1 MPVRGVRGATTA
13 AADTRDAILT
23 ATRELLE
30 AMVAANRLS
39 PEDIAAIFFTT
50 TPDLTAEFP
59 AAATRTLDWPDLP
72 MLCGH
77 EMGVPASN
85 DRAVARCIR
94 VLLLWNT
101 DVKIAQVRSVYL
113 HGARALER
121 VRERP

>member
-13 AADTRDAILT
+13 AADTPDAILT

-30 AMVAANRLS
+30 AMVTANGLN
-39 PEDIAAIFFTT
+39 PEDIAAVFFTT

-59 AAATRTLDWPDLP
+59 AAAARALQWPDLP

-101 DVKIAQVRSVYL
+101 DVPIAQVRPVYL
-113 HGARALER
+113 HGARTLER

>member
-1 MPVRGVRGATTA
+1 MPLRGVRGATTA
-13 AADTRDAILT
+13 AADTQDAILG

-30 AMVAANRLS
+30 AMVAGNGLQ

-59 AAATRTLDWPDLP
+59 AAATRALDWPDLP

-101 DVKIAQVRSVYL
+101 DVPMAQVRAVYL
-113 HGARALER
+113 RGAGALER
-121 VRERP
+121 VRELP